1 MENRMK
7 THCKKGFTLIEV
19 ILSLAIFA
27 IISVGF
33 LGMFSMVFINTY
45 NSTELTEQSFLAQ
58 KEVEDEIRNVKSALE
73 QGNTPTGYTTAT
85 ITVFSGAQE
94 RDVQVYKV
102 ESGVD
107 SGKVIQSYVAETRPP
122 QLRVPVI
129 TSNVIIAAYSGA
141 TEVLYPNAAMS
152 NLAMD
157 LKFDLTVDNPGLLI
171 RYVYYW
177 YVSKPG
183 EYIMHQPPV
192 FPDDY
197 MIIPDQTTRRINE
210 ITDEYDGRFLTLVVT
225 PVGEKGQM
233 GNSVVSNSVYISAMP
248 VNASLLVHYDLS
260 SVNQTDTTHT
270 RFNTSD
276 GIYYLRK
283 IIDRGSNSIDLN
295 QTNNSLQPILVED
308 SSIRGYEQYF
318 YGVSAT
324 SANRY
329 VFSASNSSA
338 NSKNVMT
345 VYVAAKFADGFPSN
359 TAIFYSNFN
368 NSSPTA
374 NRSNR
379 WLLRTNDTGQ
389 LELRRHNNSSTSFI
403 SVVTEAEYRG
413 DQWTIFKFEV
423 NNNLLGIKINQAN
436 HFTTSFTS
444 TTNTM
449 NLTPFAIY
457 TNPFLTVGEV
467 LVYDVVHNSE
477 TEALIFEY
485 LSQKF
490 QSDE

>member
-1 MENRMK
+1 MTLK
-7 THCKKGFTLIEV
+7 SKHGFTLIEV
-19 ILSLAIFA
+19 IISLAIFA
-27 IISVGF
+27 LISVGF
-33 LGMFSMVFINTY
+33 LGMFSSVFISTY
-45 NSTELTEQSFLAQ
+45 NSTALSEQSFLAQ
-58 KEVEDEIRNVKSALE
+58 KEVEDEIRFVKDALE
-73 QGNTPTGYTTAT
+73 QGNDPSGYTSTT
-85 ITVFSGAQE
+85 VKVFSGLLE
-94 RDVQVYKV
+94 RDVEVYKV

-107 SGKVIQSYVAETRPP
+107 SGKIIQSLVAETRPP

-129 TSNVIIAAYSGA
+129 TSNVTIATYSGA
-141 TEVLYPNAAMS
+141 TEIIYPNKAMS
-152 NLAMD
+152 NLAVD
-157 LKFDLTVDNPGLLI
+157 LKNELTVDNPGLLI

-183 EYIMHQPPV
+183 EYIVNQPPL

-197 MIIPDQTTRRINE
+197 IIIPDQTTRRINE
-210 ITDEYDGRFLTLVVT
+210 VTGNYAGRFLTLVVT

-233 GNSVVSNSVYISAMP
+233 GKSVVSNSIYISAMP
-248 VNASLLVHYDLS
+248 VYNSLLVHYDLS
-260 SVNQTDTTHT
+260 TVNRTDNNQT
-270 RFNTSD
+270 RFSSGD
-276 GIYYLRK
+276 GLYYLRK
-283 IIDRGSNSIDLN
+283 IVDRGPYSVDLN
-295 QTNNSLQPILVED
+295 QTTNSVQPILVED
-308 SSIRGYEQYF
+308 SSMRDYEQFF
-318 YGVSAT
+318 YGVSGT
-324 SANRY
+324 SATRY
-329 VFSASNSSA
+329 VFSGSSTGA

-345 VYVAAKFADGFPSN
+345 VYVAAKFADGFPNN

-374 NRSNR
+374 NRANR
-379 WLLRTNDTGQ
+379 WLLRTNSTGQ

-413 DQWTIFKFEV
+413 NQWTIFKFEV
-423 NNNLLGIKINQAN
+423 NNNLLGIKINQDDY
-436 HFTTSFTS
+436 FTTAFTS

-467 LVYDVVHNSE
+467 LVYDVVHNNE
-477 TEALIFEY
+477 TEVLIFEY